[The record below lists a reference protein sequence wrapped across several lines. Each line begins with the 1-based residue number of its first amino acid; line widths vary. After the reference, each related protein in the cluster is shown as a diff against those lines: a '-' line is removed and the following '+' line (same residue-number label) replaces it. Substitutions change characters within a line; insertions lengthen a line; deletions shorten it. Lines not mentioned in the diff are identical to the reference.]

1 MKRLALSVTFVLLIF
16 YGAVSSAKATPSAE
30 EVVKTT
36 ANQVLLKLR
45 SERDMLRQKPTELY
59 RLVNEFIIPHF
70 DFRRM
75 SQWVLGRYWRTATE
89 DQRKEF
95 IGQFRTLLVRTY
107 ATALLEYSDQDIRY
121 LPVQAP
127 PDAKTVTVK
136 TQVDRPGGSPIPINY
151 SMHVNDGDWKV
162 YDVAVDGV
170 SLVSTYRSTF
180 GSQIRQDGLDALIKS
195 LAARNKELGD

>member
-1 MKRLALSVTFVLLIF
+1 M
-16 YGAVSSAKATPSAE
+16 
-30 EVVKTT
+30 
-36 ANQVLLKLR
+36 
-45 SERDMLRQKPTELY
+45 
-59 RLVNEFIIPHF
+59 
-70 DFRRM
+70 
-75 SQWVLGRYWRTATE
+75 
-89 DQRKEF
+89 
-95 IGQFRTLLVRTY
+95 
-107 ATALLEYSDQDIRY
+107 
-121 LPVQAP
+121 
-127 PDAKTVTVK
+127 TVK